1 MVSLS
6 LNPGQVERVLLA
18 LVSAG
23 VAHLA
28 VIALRRAGLRFATSH
43 LTSARGKLRTLASLV
58 VSTSVFVMYFVAIGV
73 VLREF
78 GISVTAYLASASIIG
93 LAVGFGSQ
101 GLVQDVVTGLTVVF
115 SNLFDVGDMVEIG
128 GQTGIVQELGMRFTV
143 LTNFMGARVY
153 IPNRTIA
160 NVVTYPRG
168 YVRALLDVNLPA
180 TTEAATLAEEI
191 VRLAIQSAHEQFPG
205 ILVTSP
211 SVEGRFRTSSG
222 KEYLRVKFRIWPGQG
237 GPLEARVRPELVQA
251 LRALD
256 PAYADWMV
264 GISYEVEQK
273 TGGPP
278 NQSAQHPGKT
288 TPTVGA
294 ARSK

>member
-1 MVSLS
+1 MSRRTPGVFPIAEPGPRGEGPHRPGSRRGGPPRRDRTAAGRSPLR
-6 LNPGQVERVLLA
+6 LLTLYRGPREAAHPGQSGGQYLRVRH
-18 LVSAG
+18 G
-23 VAHLA
+23 
-28 VIALRRAGLRFATSH
+28 
-43 LTSARGKLRTLASLV
+43 
-58 VSTSVFVMYFVAIGV
+58 FVAIGV

-93 LAVGFGSQ
+93 LAVGFGPQ

-128 GQTGIVQELGMRFTV
+128 GQTGIVQELGMRFAV
-143 LTNFMGARVY
+143 LTNFMGARGY

-168 YVRALLDVNLPA
+168 YVRELLDVNLPA
-180 TTEAATLAEEI
+180 AAEAAARAEHI

-222 KEYLRVKFRIWPGQG
+222 
-237 GPLEARVRPELVQA
+237 
-251 LRALD
+251 
-256 PAYADWMV
+256 
-264 GISYEVEQK
+264 
-273 TGGPP
+273 
-278 NQSAQHPGKT
+278 
-288 TPTVGA
+288 
-294 ARSK
+294 RSTCG

>member
-1 MVSLS
+1 MFSLS
-6 LNPGQVERVLLA
+6 LNPGQLERALIALLSVGA
-18 LVSAG
+18 
-23 VAHLA
+23 AHLA
-28 VIALRRAGLRFATSH
+28 VIALRRVGLRFATSH
-43 LTSARGKLRTLASLV
+43 LTVAHGKLRTLASLV
-58 VSTSVFVMYFVAIGV
+58 VSTAVFAMYFVAIGV

-78 GISVTAYLASASIIG
+78 GVSLTAYLASASIIG

-115 SNLFDVGDMVEIG
+115 SNIFDVGDMVEIG
-128 GQTGIVQELGMRFTV
+128 GQTGTVQELGMRFTV

-180 TTEAATLAEEI
+180 ETGTATRAEEI

-205 ILVTSP
+205 ILVTAP
-211 SVEGRFRTSSG
+211 SVEGKFRTSSG
-222 KEYLRVKFRIWPGQG
+222 KQYLRVKFRIWPGQG
-237 GPLEARVRPELVQA
+237 GPLEARVRPELVES

-256 PAYADWMV
+256 PAYAEWMV

-273 TGGPP
+273 T
-278 NQSAQHPGKT
+278 
-288 TPTVGA
+288 
-294 ARSK
+294 